1 MIVVIT
7 VVVFGGSTTV
17 MLERLR
23 IATQVHEEPEGD
35 ELLNLPARADRVHWF
50 VALDRRYLKKFFRSA
65 HPPSR
70 MSQAA
75 MQAMH
80 GGEIERTGL
89 SGGAMLTGRHDG
101 GDHGNDDEDSDV
113 DSTDV
118 VLEMTAMGSGDS
130 ALRLSST
137 DLADGA
143 LIADGDHATADTSVA
158 EWNYNEAAK
167 VLQ

>member
-50 VALDRRYLKKFFRSA
+50 VALDRRYLKKVFRSA

-80 GGEIERTGL
+80 AGEIERTGL
-89 SGGAMLTGRHDG
+89 SGGAMPAGRHEG
-101 GDHGNDDEDSDV
+101 GDHDDGDEASDV
-113 DSTDV
+113 DSTDA
-118 VLEMTAMGSGDS
+118 VLEMTAMGGGDE
-130 ALRLSST
+130 ALRQSSA

-143 LIADGDHATADTSVA
+143 VTADSGRATADASVA
-158 EWNYNEAAK
+158 EWSASEAAK
-167 VLQ
+167 LLQ